1 MEKETII
8 LEDNIE
14 YIITDTI
21 NNYLYLNN
29 INDTKDFCIRK
40 RIYEDNESYIAGLDN
55 EEEYYKAIKL
65 FEEKYK

>member
-21 NNYLYLNN
+21 NNYLYLQELQCVDYIMHIWNN
-29 INDTKDFCIRK
+29 F
-40 RIYEDNESYIAGLDN
+40 IYTR
-55 EEEYYKAIKL
+55 
-65 FEEKYK
+65 

>member
-1 MEKETII
+1 MIKETIV

-29 INDTKDFCIRK
+29 INDPKDFCIRK
-40 RIYEDNESYIAGLDN
+40 RIIEDNESYICGLDN
-55 EEEYYKAIKL
+55 EEEYDKALEL
-65 FEEKYK
+65 FINKYN